1 MDGRKRPLLVS
12 YLPPGRYQLRPRKD
26 GYQGLA
32 YGAKTATRPAGTIQ
46 LAAGETRADLVLRL
60 QRTSSISG
68 VVLGDDGEPVGYVL
82 VAALRLGFQRQK
94 RKLLPGPSANTDRDG
109 RYRIS
114 GLAPGPYAVMV
125 SSPYR
130 VVSKFSSNAS
140 PKQPQSTQQ
149 YTFGTQYYPGTDQP
163 ESAAA
168 LELSPGQDAAEI
180 DFRLTARPTVRLT
193 GKLLV
198 PPGFTTTDHVII
210 TVMNGGLGN
219 WNQLVVETRPPD
231 FAFQLDNL
239 LPGSYVV
246 VAQASVGGKQYRGV
260 QPIKLEPQGL
270 EDLVVTMDPA
280 MLTYAPQFYPG
291 VSDPTGA
298 TRIEASSNAKLIGID
313 LRMSPAA
320 GVTVKGRVGSLAAG
334 RNLQVAFQSKDSARV
349 DWQHYNVR
357 LNGSTGEFQI
367 PNVPPGSYELIA
379 KSTSNGTT
387 LFAQVSVEVGEKPIE
402 PLQVALDPTATLSGT
417 VSIEGDVKVLMSNW
431 HVQMQP
437 LDRRPIMP
445 QPPDVKSDGTFTLNS
460 VVPGR
465 WRLIVNGAPGYLK
478 SMTQGAQEISP
489 FDFEVG
495 LAGGG
500 PLNVVIGTAF
510 AQVDASVTGLPPAT
524 DQVACLMWPTNGD
537 PNRTQTQGVNRSA
550 HLSFNL
556 PPGKYYGCA
565 VSDGQ
570 PWALL
575 QNRPLRKALESAC
588 QVVEITESGRNS
600 VTLPFLSVE
609 DLKRIRDKLEQ

>member
-1 MDGRKRPLLVS
+1 MKLTPLFLAAALVASLSAQNRFNGSKFTLSEQPTGKASIEGNAVDAVTREPIKKASVILNGMVSLTATTDASGHFAFHDLPAGKYIIQANSEKYPPPRPGVDVDSQQSVTLAAEDQKQDITLVLAPGAYVRGRVLDEDGNPMPSCSVELMSFQPMDGDRALSTMTAAQSDDHGEYQMSNVQPGKYYVLGRCFQTVPLPHPFIKR
-12 YLPPGRYQLRPRKD
+12 
-26 GYQGLA
+26 
-32 YGAKTATRPAGTIQ
+32 Q
-46 LAAGETRADLVLRL
+46 LAAE
-60 QRTSSISG
+60 
-68 VVLGDDGEPVGYVL
+68 
-82 VAALRLGFQRQK
+82 
-94 RKLLPGPSANTDRDG
+94 LP
-109 RYRIS
+109 
-114 GLAPGPYAVMV
+114 L
-125 SSPYR
+125 
-130 VVSKFSSNAS
+130 
-140 PKQPQSTQQ
+140 
-149 YTFGTQYYPGTDQP
+149 
-163 ESAAA
+163 
-168 LELSPGQDAAEI
+168 
-180 DFRLTARPTVRLT
+180 
-193 GKLLV
+193 
-198 PPGFTTTDHVII
+198 
-210 TVMNGGLGN
+210 
-219 WNQLVVETRPPD
+219 
-231 FAFQLDNL
+231 
-239 LPGSYVV
+239 
-246 VAQASVGGKQYRGV
+246 
-260 QPIKLEPQGL
+260 
-270 EDLVVTMDPA
+270 
-280 MLTYAPQFYPG
+280 LTYAPQFYPG

-445 QPPDVKSDGTFTLNS
+445 QPPQGDVKSDGTFTLNS